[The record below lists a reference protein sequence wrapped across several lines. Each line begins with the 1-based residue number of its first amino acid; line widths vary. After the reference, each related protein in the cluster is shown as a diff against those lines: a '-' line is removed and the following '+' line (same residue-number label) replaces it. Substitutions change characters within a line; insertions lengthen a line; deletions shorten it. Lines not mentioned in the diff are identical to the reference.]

1 MPASQPRPVT
11 GPEPEVAAIG
21 ARIRATR
28 HARGLTLVQL
38 AELCSLS
45 HPFLSQLERGQARP
59 SMASLERIARALGT
73 SQVEL
78 LSPVGAPSQT
88 PPAGDHD
95 DAAGVLRASAGRRGG
110 YGAAT
115 ARVLFD
121 GGAPFQSLEVSGA
134 NTDFGHAYVHA
145 EHEWIY
151 VVGGRVEAQLD
162 GVGTL
167 LGPGDSLACP
177 PEVAHHWRSP
187 DGRPYVLVVVKEHLP
202 RS

>member
-1 MPASQPRPVT
+1 MASKRR
-11 GPEPEVAAIG
+11 EPEHEGGSARIG
-21 ARIRATR
+21 ERIRAAR

-38 AELCSLS
+38 AEMCSLS

-78 LSPVGAPSQT
+78 LSPAP
-88 PPAGDHD
+88 PRAPGHR
-95 DAAGVLRASAGRRGG
+95 GGGGPVLRASAGRRGG

-121 GGAPFQSLEVSGA
+121 AAAPFQALEVVGT
-134 NTDFGHAYVHA
+134 NTDFGHAYVHV
-145 EHEWIY
+145 EHEWVY
-151 VVGGRVEAQLD
+151 VVSGRVELRLAET
-162 GVGTL
+162 VSL
-167 LGPGDSLACP
+167 LESGDSIACP

-187 DGRPYVLVVVKEHLP
+187 DGQPYVLLVVKEHL
-202 RS
+202 RES